1 MKINN
6 FISCCSIISNI
17 YKFLYLHSFK
27 YLSSMIL
34 KYYGTFIFDDIH
46 YFIINNIKNKK
57 DYITFIN
64 KNLFRISIDND
75 DIELSKWIYEN
86 YNISEKDI
94 KYVNKQISMCYD
106 WNNYKWIKNIDVEDC
121 FKIACLN
128 NNLKNIDY
136 LKPFI
141 SKKDIY
147 CEITKSIINN
157 NYETFE
163 KLIEISIFSQ
173 KDGQ

>member
-1 MKINN
+1 
-6 FISCCSIISNI
+6 
-17 YKFLYLHSFK
+17 
-27 YLSSMIL
+27 
-34 KYYGTFIFDDIH
+34 
-46 YFIINNIKNKK
+46 
-57 DYITFIN
+57 
-64 KNLFRISIDND
+64 LFRISIDND

-86 YNISEKDI
+86 YNISKKDI
-94 KYVNKQISMCYD
+94 NYVNKQISMYYD
-106 WNNYKWIKNIDVEDC
+106 WNNYKWIKNIDVENC
-121 FKIACLN
+121 FQIACLN
-128 NNLKNIDY
+128 NNLKNIDF